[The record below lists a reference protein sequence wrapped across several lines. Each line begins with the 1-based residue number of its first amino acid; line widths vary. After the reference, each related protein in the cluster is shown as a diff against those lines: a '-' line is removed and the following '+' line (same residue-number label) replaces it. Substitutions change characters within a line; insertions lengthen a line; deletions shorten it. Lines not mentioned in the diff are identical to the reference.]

1 MATNAPLT
9 TQSQPQDTSQSVLP
23 FTFNVRRQ
31 AASLDPPASQT
42 VVIIIDNVL
51 HLIIIIIIM
60 GIITSL
66 GGRIFRD
73 EWQETPKE

>member
-1 MATNAPLT
+1 MLLSPLRASHK
-9 TQSQPQDTSQSVLP
+9 TQVLP

-31 AASLDPPASQT
+31 AESLDPPASQT

-51 HLIIIIIIM
+51 LLLLIIM

-73 EWQETPKE
+73 EWQETSKE